1 MSQASSLRA
10 VLYAL
15 GANTGILVAK
25 GAAAAVTGSSAMLA
39 EAIHSAADCGNQVL
53 LLFGMKDAKR
63 EADAKH
69 PLGYGRAVY
78 FWAFLVAVLL
88 FTLGG
93 LFSIYEGWHKLHS
106 TEPMTNAGIAIGVL
120 AVAVVLEAFSL
131 AGCIREIRK
140 VSGGRS
146 LWQFFRTSRNS
157 ELIVVLGEDLAAL
170 AGLAFALIA
179 VAVAVLTGNPV
190 YDAIG
195 SMAVG
200 VLLVVVAVLLSIEIK
215 AMITGESAEA
225 QTQEAIRRFLAAR
238 PEVAELYNV
247 LTLQLGEGIMLAV
260 KARMHETGGAAALI
274 DAINRVEADLRA
286 AFPAVQWCFFEP
298 DNKR

>member
-1 MSQASSLRA
+1 MRA

-15 GANTGILVAK
+15 GANSGILIAK
-25 GAAAAVTGSSAMLA
+25 GVAAAVTGSSAMLA

-53 LLFGMKDAKR
+53 LLFGMKDAR
-63 EADAKH
+63 RAPDAKH

-93 LFSIYEGWHKLHS
+93 MFSIYEGWHKLHQ
-106 TEPMTNAGIAIGVL
+106 TEPISNAGVAIGVL
-120 AVAVVLEAFSL
+120 LIAIVLEAFSL
-131 AGCIREIRK
+131 AGCVREIRK
-140 VSGGRS
+140 VSGTRT

-157 ELIVVLGEDLAAL
+157 ELIVVLGEDVAAL
-170 AGLAFALIA
+170 AGLVFALIA
-179 VAVAVLTGNPV
+179 VVVAFVSGNPV

-200 VLLVVVAVLLSIEIK
+200 ALLVVVAVLLSVEIK

-225 QTQEAIRRFLAAR
+225 ETEHAIRAFLRAR
-238 PEVAELYNV
+238 TEVAEVYSL

-260 KARMHETGGAAALI
+260 KTRMAQSASASALV
-274 DAINRVEADLRA
+274 DAINRVEGDLRS

-298 DNKR
+298 DTCD

>member
-1 MSQASSLRA
+1 MSQASTMRA

-15 GANTGILVAK
+15 GANSGILIAK
-25 GAAAAVTGSSAMLA
+25 GVAAAVTGSSAMLA

-53 LLFGMKDAKR
+53 LLFGMKEARRAPDAR
-63 EADAKH
+63 H

-93 LFSIYEGWHKLHS
+93 MFSIYEGWHKLHQ
-106 TEPMTNAGIAIGVL
+106 TEPISNAGIAIGVL
-120 AVAVVLEAFSL
+120 LIAIVLEAFSL
-131 AGCIREIRK
+131 AGCVREIRK
-140 VSGGRS
+140 VAGTRT

-157 ELIVVLGEDLAAL
+157 ELIVVLGEDIAAL

-179 VAVAVLTGNPV
+179 VVVAFVSGNPV

-195 SMAVG
+195 SIAVG
-200 VLLVVVAVLLSIEIK
+200 VLLVVVAVLLSVEIK

-225 QTQEAIRRFLAAR
+225 ETDIAIRAFLKAR
-238 PEVAELYNV
+238 PEVAEVYSL

-260 KARMHETGGAAALI
+260 KARMAESASAGALV
-274 DAINRVEADLRA
+274 DAINRVEADLRT

-298 DNKR
+298 DTRD